1 MDASGKMGGVEVLI
15 MRMQPLM
22 LVLVAAAVSL
32 HAFAQGWEFSEQETE
47 VLRVGTL
54 RYVIERPGCYKLDE
68 CSGCEGEF
76 DRLEVIALK
85 GGNGRPGL
93 PYRIKVFKG
102 KEVRETA
109 VVSRESLNWTN
120 TVETLFVDQNP
131 FPCIDA
137 LGGVYDE
144 GKAIADGIARVLEKD
159 GRRNVVILNCDGAG
173 LLNVQSWCENFPGVG
188 VRALPQWP
196 MFDNGLMQRKMG
208 CELMRSSARFFK
220 FLSDRKYIC
229 SWSMYKVDESKSGW
243 IESPTGKEHPFIL
256 RVRIW
261 KAGDEMT
268 RANVLCMARVT
279 GCAKVGGEDV
289 VNVDCERG
297 GEDISVKLLGGSMG
311 ETSRTI
317 RLSYNNAETSIYIS
331 PDMTIEEL
339 RNFEEKY
346 KADYRRRVEAKTG
359 KPLK

>member
-1 MDASGKMGGVEVLI
+1 MGGI
-15 MRMQPLM
+15 GDCGMRKKTSIF
-22 LVLVAAAVSL
+22 VAAVVAVASL
-32 HAFAQGWEFSEQETE
+32 QALAQGWEFSKREKEA
-47 VLRVGTL
+47 LRVGTL

-85 GGNGRPGL
+85 DGNGRPGL

-131 FPCIDA
+131 FPDMDS

-144 GKAIADGIARVLEKD
+144 SKAIADGIARVLEKD
-159 GRRNVVILNCDGAG
+159 GRRDVVILNCDGG
-173 LLNVQSWCENFPGVG
+173 GRLNVQSWCENIPGLG

-196 MFDNGLMQRKMG
+196 MFDNGLMQRNMG
-208 CELMRSSARFFK
+208 CEFMRSSARFFK

-229 SWSMYKVDESKSGW
+229 SWSMYEADEPKSGW
-243 IESPTGKEHPFIL
+243 IESPTGKEHP
-256 RVRIW
+256 W

-297 GEDISVKLLGGSMG
+297 GEDLSVKLLGGLMG

-331 PDMTIEEL
+331 PDMSIEEL
-339 RNFEEKY
+339 RSFEEKY
-346 KADYRRRVEAKTG
+346 KEDYRKRVEAKTG
-359 KPLK
+359 KPVK